1 MSEYEGLVTA
11 VQQGDFTET
20 QNLVN
25 ALLNQGK
32 SPDEIIRE
40 GIVVAL
46 DIVGKRFSAGECYIP
61 EMLVAAR
68 ASQRGLDVLTP
79 LLVRTG
85 FKPRGKVVIGTV
97 RGDLHDI
104 GKNIVAMMLKGAG
117 FHVLDLGF
125 DVGPEKF
132 VNSLK
137 TENAQILAMSCLLT
151 TTMIS
156 MQETIDAL
164 READLY
170 GKVKVMIGGPPT
182 TDDFAQEIGADFRG
196 KDAYEGVEQ
205 AKRFSTIL

>member
-1 MSEYEGLVTA
+1 MSEYEGLVRA
-11 VQQGDFTET
+11 VEQGDFTGT

-32 SPDEIIRE
+32 SPDEIIRG
-40 GIVVAL
+40 GIVLAL

-79 LLVRTG
+79 LLVKTG
-85 FKPRGKVVIGTV
+85 FKPRGTVVIGTV

-104 GKNIVAMMLKGAG
+104 GKNIVSMMLKGAG
-117 FHVLDLGF
+117 FHVVDLGF

-132 VNSLK
+132 VNALN

-164 READLY
+164 REAGLY

-182 TDDFAQEIGADFRG
+182 TDDFAKEIGADFRG

-205 AKRFSTIL
+205 AKRFVS

>member
-79 LLVRTG
+79 LLVKTG
-85 FKPRGKVVIGTV
+85 FKPRGTVVIGTV

-117 FHVLDLGF
+117 FRVIDLGF

-151 TTMIS
+151 TTMMS
-156 MQETIDAL
+156 MRETIGAL
-164 READLY
+164 REAGLY
-170 GKVKVMIGGPPT
+170 GRIKVMIGGPPT
-182 TDDFAQEIGADFRG
+182 TDVFAQEIGADFRG

-205 AKRFSTIL
+205 AKRFSTIR

>member
-1 MSEYEGLVTA
+1 MSEYEGLLTA

-20 QNLVN
+20 QTLVK

-79 LLVRTG
+79 LLVKTG
-85 FKPRGKVVIGTV
+85 FKPRGTVIIGTV

-117 FHVLDLGF
+117 FSVVDLGF

-164 READLY
+164 REAGLY

-182 TDDFAQEIGADFRG
+182 TDEFAKEIGADFRG

-205 AKRFSTIL
+205 AKRLVS